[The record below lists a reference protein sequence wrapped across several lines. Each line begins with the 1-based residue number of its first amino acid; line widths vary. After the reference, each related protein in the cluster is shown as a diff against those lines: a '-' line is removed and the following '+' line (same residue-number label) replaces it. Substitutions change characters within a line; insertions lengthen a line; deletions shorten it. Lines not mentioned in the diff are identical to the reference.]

1 MTNDQTLA
9 RRVLPLID
17 LTLLGDDDSVSDVED
32 LCDNATTR
40 FGSVAAVCVWPEF
53 INVAS
58 RRLNGTE
65 ISVAGVANFPE
76 GKNDSSRALSDT
88 AAIVES
94 GGNEVDVVFPWRSLR
109 DGQTGVGAT
118 LVQHVRDVLP
128 DQTVLKVILE
138 TGELQDPNLI
148 HQAAIESI
156 AAGADFLKTSTGK
169 TAHSATPEAVR
180 QLFEIVAA
188 EPRQVGVKVSG
199 GVRTLEQAK
208 TYLSIADEIL
218 GEPQISPEI
227 LRFGASSLLDAV
239 LVALEG
245 SPDLG

>member
-1 MTNDQTLA
+1 MTKDQTVA

-17 LTLLGDDDSVSDVED
+17 LTLLGDEDSVSDVED
-32 LCDNATTR
+32 LCDNAKTR

-65 ISVAGVANFPE
+65 IGIAGVANFPE

-88 AAIVES
+88 ATIIES
-94 GGNEVDVVFPWRSLR
+94 GGTEVDVVFPWRSLR
-109 DGQTGVGAT
+109 DGQTGVGAA

-138 TGELQDPNLI
+138 TGELQDPSLI

-180 QLFEIVAA
+180 QLFEIVAQ

-218 GEPQISPEI
+218 GEPHISPEI

-239 LVALEG
+239 LVALEESLDPG
-245 SPDLG
+245 

>member
-17 LTLLGDDDSVSDVED
+17 LTLLGDEDSVSDVEA
-32 LCDNATTR
+32 LCDSATTR
-40 FGSVAAVCVWPEF
+40 FGSVAAVCVWPEL

-58 RRLNGTE
+58 RRLSGTG
-65 ISVAGVANFPE
+65 IRIAGVANFPE

-88 AAIVES
+88 AAILES
-94 GGNEVDVVFPWRSLR
+94 GGNEVDVVFPWRALR
-109 DGQTGVGAT
+109 DGQIGVGAT
-118 LVQHVRDVLP
+118 LVQHVRDALP

-138 TGELQDPNLI
+138 TGELQDPSLI

-180 QLFEIVAA
+180 QLFEIVAQ

-199 GVRTLEQAK
+199 GVRTLEQAN

-218 GEPQISPEI
+218 GEPHISPEI

-239 LVALEG
+239 LVALDG
-245 SPDLG
+245 SLDPG

>member
-58 RRLNGTE
+58 RRLNGSE
-65 ISVAGVANFPE
+65 IRVAGVANFPE
-76 GKNDSSRALSDT
+76 GKNDSSLALSDT
-88 AAIVES
+88 AAIIES
-94 GGNEVDVVFPWRSLR
+94 GGNEIDVVFPWRSLR

-239 LVALEG
+239 LFALEG
-245 SPDLG
+245 SLDPG

>member
-1 MTNDQTLA
+1 
-9 RRVLPLID
+9 
-17 LTLLGDDDSVSDVED
+17 
-32 LCDNATTR
+32 
-40 FGSVAAVCVWPEF
+40 
-53 INVAS
+53 
-58 RRLNGTE
+58 
-65 ISVAGVANFPE
+65 
-76 GKNDSSRALSDT
+76 
-88 AAIVES
+88 
-94 GGNEVDVVFPWRSLR
+94 
-109 DGQTGVGAT
+109 
-118 LVQHVRDVLP
+118 
-128 DQTVLKVILE
+128 VILE
-138 TGELQDPNLI
+138 TGELQDPSLI
-148 HQAAIESI
+148 YQAAIESI

-239 LVALEG
+239 LVVLEG
-245 SPDLG
+245 SLDPG

>member
-76 GKNDSSRALSDT
+76 GKNDSSGALSDT